1 MKTYWRSIEEL
12 KNKNTTE
19 APSVR
24 HDVSLVKLMETNNNA
39 SRRDFLKFFGFTITS
54 AALAASCKRP
64 VTKAIPYL
72 VKPEEVTPGKAN
84 YYASSYFDG
93 KDYCSLL
100 VKVRDGRPIKVEGNK
115 LSPVTKGGTN
125 ASVQASV
132 LSLYDDTRYKM
143 PQKNGVNISWP
154 LADKEIQQ
162 QLSEIKNTNKKLVL
176 LTSTIISPTTKKA
189 IGEFKKQYP
198 GLEHI
203 VFDPSSAHGILDA
216 NEISFNRRIIPRYYF
231 DKANVI
237 VSVGADFLGTW
248 LAPIEYTRQYAS
260 TRKLSH
266 DKKTMSKHIQIESGM
281 SLTGANADERHTIRP
296 SETGVVL
303 ASLYNL
309 IAGDSGNMKVSTD
322 KAPVDLK
329 KIAGYLTENRGNSL
343 VVSGSNDPYNQL
355 LVNAINHEL
364 KNYGKTIDV
373 GTSHNIR
380 QGDDAAL
387 FGLIEQMEA
396 GSVAGLMIHGVNP
409 VYQHPMGERFKK
421 ALNNVPLSVSLS
433 CQLDETSAA
442 SQFVCPNHHELE
454 SWGDAEPR
462 NGQLS
467 LSQPAIRPIHDT
479 RQFEESLLK
488 WAGNNTN
495 YLTYLKD
502 NWRNR
507 FMPRAETDYDFLMF
521 WNKSLH
527 NGVLEIETSESAQ
540 PAFNNAFL
548 SGMKFVKPSGNPP
561 ELEFYET
568 VAIGNGQHAN
578 NPWLQEMPDPVSKI
592 TWDNYACVSPSFAAE
607 NNLETGDYI
616 LINNKL
622 HLPVLVQP
630 GQNKQ
635 TISVALGYG
644 RRESGVVARGVGSD
658 AFPLMP
664 VEKTG
669 IRKYHLESV
678 SFEKAGGEHTFAMTQ
693 THHSMEGRPIVR
705 ETTLE
710 EYLNDPAAGNE
721 LHEKHQKLHATM
733 YEKRHFPGHHWGMAI
748 DLNSC
753 TGCSACLIACSA
765 ENNVPVVGKEEVAR
779 VHEMHWIRIDRY
791 FSGNPENPEVLI
803 QPVMCQHCDNAP
815 CENVCPVAATNNSS
829 EGVNQMSY
837 NRCIGTRYCNNNC
850 PYKVRRFNFYD
861 YTTAD
866 ATPKNTMDPAQM
878 TIDIRRLVLNPDVTV
893 RAKGVIEKC
902 SFCIQRI
909 QESKLNAKLDSR
921 KLGDGEIQT
930 ACEQACP
937 AEAIIF
943 GDLSDEKS
951 RISKAFA
958 NERNYHLLEELHTL
972 PSVGYLTKIRNKT
985 NEA

>member
-12 KNKNTTE
+12 KNKNTSE
-19 APSVR
+19 IPSVK
-24 HDVSLVKLMETNNNA
+24 HDVSLVSLMESKNNA
-39 SRRDFLKFFGFTITS
+39 SRRDFLKFFGFSITS
-54 AALAASCKRP
+54 AALAASCKRQAP
-64 VTKAIPYL
+64 NAIPSL
-72 VKPEEVTPGKAN
+72 IKPEKVTPGKAN
-84 YYASSYFDG
+84 FYATSCFDG

-115 LSPVTKGGTN
+115 LSPVTNGGTN
-125 ASVQASV
+125 ASIQASV

-143 PQKNGVNISWP
+143 PQKNG
-154 LADKEIQQ
+154 ADIPWTIADEEITR

-176 LTSTIISPTTKKA
+176 VTSTIISPTTQKV
-189 IGEFKKQYP
+189 INEFKGQYP
-198 GLEHI
+198 DLEHI
-203 VFDPSSAHGILDA
+203 VFDPSSAHGILEA
-216 NEISFNRRIIPRYYF
+216 NRMSFNRRIIPRYHF
-231 DKANVI
+231 DKAKVI

-260 TRKLSH
+260 TRKLS
-266 DKKTMSKHIQIESGM
+266 DDIKTMSRHIQIESGM
-281 SLTGANADERHTIRP
+281 SLTGANADERYTIRP

-303 ASLYNL
+303 ANLYNL
-309 IAGDSGNMKVSTD
+309 IAGFSGKTQASTD
-322 KAPVDLK
+322 SAPVDLN
-329 KIAGYLTENRGNSL
+329 KIAGYLIENKGNSL
-343 VVSGSNDPYNQL
+343 VISGSNDPYHQL
-355 LVNAINHEL
+355 LVNAINDEL
-364 KNYGKTIDV
+364 QNYGKTIDM
-373 GTSHNIR
+373 GTPHNIR

-387 FGLIEQMEA
+387 FALIGQMEA
-396 GSVAGLMIHGVNP
+396 GSVAAVMIHGVNP
-409 VYQHPMGERFKK
+409 VYQHPQGDRFKK
-421 ALNNVPLSVSLS
+421 ALANVALSISLS
-433 CQLDETSAA
+433 CQLDETST
-442 SQFVCPNHHELE
+442 STQFVCPNHHTLE
-454 SWGDAEPR
+454 SWGDAEPW

-467 LSQPAIRPIHDT
+467 LSQPAIRPIHET

-488 WAGNNTN
+488 WAGNNTD
-495 YLTYLKD
+495 YLTYLKN

-507 FMPRAETDYDFLMF
+507 FMPQANADYDFLMF

-527 NGVLEIETSESAQ
+527 DGVLEIESSEARQ
-540 PAFNNAFL
+540 PEFNNAFL
-548 SGMKFVKPSGNPP
+548 SEVKFDKPSGNSPD
-561 ELEFYET
+561 LEFYET
-568 VAIGNGQHAN
+568 IAIGNGQHAN
-578 NPWLQEMPDPVSKI
+578 NPWLQELPDPVSKI
-592 TWDNYACVSPSFAAE
+592 TWDNYASVSPSFASE

-664 VEKTG
+664 VETG
-669 IRKYHLESV
+669 IRKYHLENI
-678 SFEKAGGEHTFAMTQ
+678 SFEKAGGKHTFAMTQ

-705 ETTLE
+705 EATLE

-753 TGCSACLIACSA
+753 TGCSTCLIACSA
-765 ENNVPVVGKEEVAR
+765 ENNVPVVGKEEVTR

-791 FSGNPENPEVLI
+791 FLGDPENPEVLI

-866 ATPKNTMDPAQM
+866 AIPKNTVDPARM

-909 QESKLNAKLDSR
+909 QESKLNAKLENR
-921 KLGDGEIQT
+921 KLRDGDVKT

-943 GDLSDEKS
+943 GDLSDENS
-951 RISKAFA
+951 RISKAYA